1 MNTLILECKK
11 FIRSR
16 IFVVILGVILV
27 LLASL
32 FYKNYL
38 NYQQVD
44 TDKKHELLMI
54 KKEMASILYPGDGK
68 TPCKYSADKE
78 KMDLLKKSL
87 EISEKTLKLKHSGD
101 CLLYT
106 SRCV

>member
-54 KKEMASILYPGDGK
+54 KKRNRRYF
-68 TPCKYSADKE
+68 
-78 KMDLLKKSL
+78 
-87 EISEKTLKLKHSGD
+87 IS
-101 CLLYT
+101 C
-106 SRCV
+106 

>member
-16 IFVVILGVILV
+16 IFVVILGVVLI

-32 FYKNYL
+32 FYKNFL

-44 TDKKHELLMI
+44 
-54 KKEMASILYPGDGK
+54 
-68 TPCKYSADKE
+68 ADKN
-78 KMDLLKKSL
+78 MNYL
-87 EISEKTLKLKHSGD
+87 
-101 CLLYT
+101 
-106 SRCV
+106 